1 MITSEVIWLFGFD
14 QLDEAV
20 EDNEEFE
27 VQHCYQ

>member
-1 MITSEVIWLFGFD
+1 LFGFD

-27 VQHCYQ
+27 VQHCYQW